1 MSGRYRCP
9 QCGPTEETWEE
20 HAVSA
25 HTLDGEWADKDRDA
39 PEWRH
44 ASAPLNHDD
53 AWWVRLEDYD
63 AAVAEIARLKAPQ
76 GTLADDDRGNL
87 VERIVGALV
96 ANDDER
102 DHSSPFAP
110 TLPEMGHYRVMAHGV
125 VDFLEQYEG
134 EMLHRLADLVR
145 RVAAASPRLQPLH
158 VRMIAGELTNF
169 KHGMTPD
176 PGLLD
181 QMIAHLHTL
190 ADGME
195 RAHSPDGE
203 HQTLGQRSMA
213 WRIRKGY
220 FTETA
225 KVGFKMLEE
234 AGELAR
240 AIIGEWEARPG
251 RGDPEQEAAQ
261 VVLVLAALMEAHRP
275 GYDLLT
281 AIEVEL
287 ERNDA

>member
-1 MSGRYRCP
+1 MSRPASVGGSR
-9 QCGPTEETWEE
+9 
-20 HAVSA
+20 
-25 HTLDGEWADKDRDA
+25 DRDDA
-39 PEWRH
+39 PRPPEASEWRH

-76 GTLADDDRGNL
+76 GRLADDDRANL
-87 VERIVGALV
+87 VEHIVGALV

-134 EMLHRLADLVR
+134 EMLHRLVGLVR
-145 RVAAASPRLQPLH
+145 RVAAASPDLTPLH

-169 KHGMTPD
+169 KHGMRPD
-176 PGLLD
+176 PTLLD
-181 QMIAHLHTL
+181 RMIAHLHVL
-190 ADGME
+190 ADGMD
-195 RAHSPDGE
+195 RTSPLGE
-203 HQTLGQRSMA
+203 VRTLGQRSMA
-213 WRIRKGY
+213 WRVRENY

-251 RGDPEQEAAQ
+251 RGDPEREAAQ
-261 VVLVLAALMEAHRP
+261 VVLVLAALMEAHSP
-275 GYDLLT
+275 GYDLL
-281 AIEVEL
+281 AAVEAEL